1 MTGSGA
7 PTHVLHA
14 ATLDQVNSVRGGPYT
29 TGPFDSHNHQW
40 GHVDVSDDGTDIAVT
55 FTGYRSDAG
64 TSVQVCQETFVVTPA
79 V

>member
-1 MTGSGA
+1 MRDYD
-7 PTHVLHA
+7 PTDWHWQIG
-14 ATLDQVNSVRGGPYT
+14 D
-29 TGPFDSHNHQW
+29 
-40 GHVDVSDDGTDIAVT
+40 DDGTDIAVT